1 MAENNNNSN
10 PFGINLANA
19 NMKNVSLSLNS
30 NVTRGN
36 VEIKSVYDPRP
47 PPTNDG
53 TLNVTN
59 VLVDINST
67 KVEGDV
73 KMHDIPIVPAM
84 PVGRGPVRPPLPP
97 VNVGRQAPAIVNPIA
112 PSVPRRPEPVQN
124 PGQSSTISS
133 NKVNV
138 SFSTTRWC

>member
-19 NMKNVSLSLNS
+19 NMKNVSLSFNS
-30 NVTRGN
+30 NVTRGD
-36 VEIKSVYDPRP
+36 VEIKSVYDPRAP
-47 PPTNDG
+47 STNDG

-97 VNVGRQAPAIVNPIA
+97 VNVGRQALAPAVR
-112 PSVPRRPEPVQN
+112 RRPAPVQN

-133 NKVNV
+133 NEVNEC
-138 SFSTTRWC
+138 FLLHH